1 MTLFS
6 RDSAKELADRI
17 HAARANNTA
26 FQLDLVLIEP
36 GEGQQDGGIFLVR
49 EVRPANKLRD
59 GRELVHCETV
69 AANRP
74 IEILFPPPSQQ
85 EIGIAEILISG
96 D

>member
-1 MTLFS
+1 MTFFS
-6 RDSAKELADRI
+6 RDSAKELADKI
-17 HAARANNTA
+17 HTARTNNTA

-36 GEGQQDGGIFLVR
+36 GEGQQDGGTFLVH
-49 EVRPANKLRD
+49 EVRPASKFRD

-69 AANRP
+69 AASRP

-85 EIGIAEILISG
+85 EIDIAEILISG